1 MEERRRLRYE
11 QDEAWHVH
19 ELEVR
24 TGGKVMEDV
33 FVVEDGVEM
42 AVIQP
47 EKRVFR
53 VTRCFPSAVAV
64 LAVALV
70 LVGGCR
76 KNVPP
81 PVPVAKAIN
90 R

>member
-1 MEERRRLRYE
+1 
-11 QDEAWHVH
+11 
-19 ELEVR
+19 
-24 TGGKVMEDV
+24 MEDV
-33 FVVEDGVEM
+33 FVVEDGGEI
-42 AVIQP
+42 AVFQRP
-47 EKRVFR
+47 EKRGFR
-53 VTRCFPSAVAV
+53 LMRCFPSAVAV

-76 KNVPP
+76 RNVPP